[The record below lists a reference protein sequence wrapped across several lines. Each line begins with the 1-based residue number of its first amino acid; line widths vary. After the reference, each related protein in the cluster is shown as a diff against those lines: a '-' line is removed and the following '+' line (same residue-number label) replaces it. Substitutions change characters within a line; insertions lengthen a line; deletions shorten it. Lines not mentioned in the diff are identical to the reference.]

1 MIRNKKG
8 AATTEL
14 ILLLPL
20 MLVFFWAF
28 MKLFK
33 ISTESRFRLINAE
46 HKQIETLQKKELSV
60 SVLERPCQIDPAI
73 CDGRKK

>member
-1 MIRNKKG
+1 MIKNKKG

-14 ILLLPL
+14 VLLLPL
-20 MLVFFWAF
+20 MLAFFWGF

-33 ISTESRFRLINAE
+33 ITTESRFRLINAE
-46 HKQIETLQKKELSV
+46 QKQIETLRKKELAV
-60 SVLERPCQIDPAI
+60 SVFERPCQVDPSI

>member
-1 MIRNKKG
+1 MISNKKG

-14 ILLLPL
+14 ILILPL
-20 MLVFFWAF
+20 MLLFFWAF

-33 ISTESRFRLINAE
+33 IATEARFRLINAE
-46 HKQIETLQKKELSV
+46 HEQIETLRKKELAV
-60 SVLERPCQIDPAI
+60 SVLERPCQIAPSI